1 MKNRLLKVMA
11 ILCTLLYV
19 VESCQKTAS
28 APTSTTTSTQSLAA
42 AISGL
47 QAIAVGSTSSS
58 ASASDSIYVIHTC
71 SPHSKKDTIAFS
83 SLPSGI
89 TNYLNT
95 SYAGYTPQRAYAVTD
110 SSGAAAGYIVI
121 IQYNNGPVGLKF
133 DASGNFVSV
142 LQQRLGRELEGCVR
156 DNDGDGDSTFTHH
169 EHLYDSTHIH
179 DGYDSTHVYNGDDST
194 HYNDGDSTYHHHH

>member
-28 APTSTTTSTQSLAA
+28 APASSTASAQSLAA
-42 AISGL
+42 AISSL
-47 QAIAVGSTSSS
+47 QAIAVGSASSS

-71 SPHSKKDTIAFS
+71 SPHSRKDTIAFS

-95 SYAGYTPQRAYAVTD
+95 NYVGYTQQWAYTVTD
-110 SSGAAAGYIVI
+110 SSGAAAGYVVI
-121 IQYNNGPVGLKF
+121 IQYNNSPVGLKF

-142 LQQRLGRELEGCVR
+142 LEQKLGRELEGCLR
-156 DNDGDGDSTFTHH
+156 DKDGGEDSTFTHH
-169 EHLYDSTHIH
+169 EHPYDSTHTH
-179 DGYDSTHVYNGDDST
+179 DGYDSTHVYDGDGST
-194 HYNDGDSTYHHHH
+194 HYNTGDSTHHHHH

>member
-28 APTSTTTSTQSLAA
+28 APASTTASAQSLAA

-47 QAIAVGSTSSS
+47 QAFAVGSASPS
-58 ASASDSIYVIHTC
+58 ASASDSIYVIRTC

-95 SYAGYTPQRAYAVTD
+95 NYAGYTPQRAYTVTD
-110 SSGAAAGYIVI
+110 SSRAAAGYIVI
-121 IQYNNGPVGLKF
+121 MQYNNNPVGLRF

-142 LQQRLGRELEGCVR
+142 LEQKLGRELEGCVG
-156 DNDGDGDSTFTHH
+156 DNDGDSTFTH
-169 EHLYDSTHIH
+169 
-179 DGYDSTHVYNGDDST
+179 
-194 HYNDGDSTYHHHH
+194 